1 MVQYHSVVAP
11 HMDGNCATPGIE
23 RKDRVEIALFIALI
37 VISAVL
43 IALVVLQARSPGMAN
58 RDTSS
63 IYRTRRGL
71 EKTLYQATLVLSVS
85 FLLLSLIASLPIF
98 G

>member
-1 MVQYHSVVAP
+1 M
-11 HMDGNCATPGIE
+11 
-23 RKDRVEIALFIALI
+23 EIALYIAII
-37 VISAVL
+37 VISAAL

-71 EKTLYQATLVLSVS
+71 EKTLYQATLVLGVS

>member
-1 MVQYHSVVAP
+1 
-11 HMDGNCATPGIE
+11 
-23 RKDRVEIALFIALI
+23 
-37 VISAVL
+37 
-43 IALVVLQARSPGMAN
+43 MAN

>member
-1 MVQYHSVVAP
+1 M
-11 HMDGNCATPGIE
+11 
-23 RKDRVEIALFIALI
+23 EIALYIAML

-43 IALVVLQARSPGMAN
+43 IALVVVQSRSPGMAN

-71 EKTLYQATLVLSVS
+71 EKTMHQATIALGVT
-85 FLLLSLIASLPIF
+85 FLLLALITSLPIF
-98 G
+98 S